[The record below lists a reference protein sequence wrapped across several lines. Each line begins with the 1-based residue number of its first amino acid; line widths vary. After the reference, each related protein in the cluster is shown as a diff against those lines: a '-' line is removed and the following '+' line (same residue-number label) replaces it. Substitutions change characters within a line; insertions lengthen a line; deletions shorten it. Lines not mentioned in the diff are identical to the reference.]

1 MIRLDNV
8 RKVYP
13 TRLGKKLVLD
23 GISFELRKGERLG
36 VLGRNGAG
44 KSTMVRLI
52 SGAERPS
59 SGTVERSMSV
69 SWPLA
74 FGGAFQYALTGQDN
88 VKFISRIYGQ
98 DVEHNLAFV
107 QEFAELGP
115 YLREPVRTYSSGMRA
130 RLAFAISMIIEFD
143 CFLIDEIASVG
154 DARFHARCNYELFEK
169 RGDRAMVIISHDA
182 TYIRDHCNRYA
193 VLEQGKLSF
202 FDAFDESYEFFS
214 QSIGLATSTVGLPVR
229 ATGRAEALS
238 ALYHLA
244 IADERFRVHVQ
255 QGDWARDS
263 HDWGKAAAEYGK
275 ALRLHPYERT
285 YWAQLG
291 HVLREQDHDTTA
303 EICYRSA
310 CALGQPAL
318 DLQPFLAF
326 VQARAYPDAPEVPIR
341 SLERGATHAQPPSYP
356 DLCILIRAI
365 WGVAGIATDEAG
377 RLLRA
382 HATLDDLLAAILDDP
397 RAQAGS
403 PAPPDGSA
411 AASLF
416 DDSALFVVDAIWLQ
430 RLCYIAMPD
439 FDTGTFD
446 MSALAEDW
454 PICLFN
460 LIENHN
466 GFEGW
471 PKSSPKMAEFIR
483 HARARL
489 AVAVHE
495 SAHG

>member
-1 MIRLDNV
+1 MIRLDKV

-13 TRLGKKLVLD
+13 TRFGAKLVLD

-52 SGAERPS
+52 SGAERPT
-59 SGTVERSMSV
+59 SGTVERTMSV

-98 DVEHNLAFV
+98 NVERNLAFV

-193 VLEQGKLSF
+193 VLEQGALSM
-202 FDAFDESYEFFS
+202 FDDFDESYAFFS
-214 QSIGLATSTVGLPVR
+214 QSIGLATSTAGLSVR

-255 QGDWARDS
+255 QGDWARDR
-263 HDWGKAAAEYGK
+263 HDWAKAEAEYGK
-275 ALRLHPYERT
+275 ALALHPYERT

-291 HVLREQDHDTTA
+291 HVLREQGRDSAA

-318 DLQPFLAF
+318 DLQPFLEF
-326 VQARAYPDAPEVPIR
+326 VQARAHPHEPAVPIR
-341 SLERGATHAQPPSYP
+341 SLERGATSAQPPSYP
-356 DLCILIRAI
+356 DLCILIRAV
-365 WGVAGIATDEAG
+365 WGGSAIAAEEA
-377 RLLRA
+377 RSLLRA
-382 HATLDDLLAAILDDP
+382 HATLDDLLEALLDDP
-397 RAQAGS
+397 RAQAI
-403 PAPPDGSA
+403 ALSA
-411 AASLF
+411 SAENDQPREF
-416 DDSALFVVDAIWLQ
+416 EDSALFIVDAIWLQ
-430 RLCYIAMPD
+430 RFCYIAMPA
-439 FDTGTFD
+439 FDTSTVD
-446 MSALAEDW
+446 SAALQEHW
-454 PICLFN
+454 RTCLYT

-471 PKSSPKMAEFIR
+471 PKSHHKMADFAR
-483 HARARL
+483 HARPRS
-489 AVAVHE
+489 VIVYHE
-495 SAHG
+495 NAHG

>member
-13 TRLGKKLVLD
+13 TRFGKKLVLD
-23 GISFELRKGERLG
+23 GISFELQRGERLG

-52 SGAERPS
+52 SGAERPT

-98 DVEHNLAFV
+98 DVERNLAFV

-182 TYIRDHCNRYA
+182 TYVRDHCNRYA
-193 VLEQGKLSF
+193 VLEQGRLSF
-202 FDAFDESYEFFS
+202 FDEFDESYEFFS
-214 QSIGLATSTVGLPVR
+214 QSIGLAASTVGLPVR
-229 ATGRAEALS
+229 ATGRTEALS

-244 IADERFRVHVQ
+244 LADERFRVHVQ

-263 HDWGKAAAEYGK
+263 HDWAKAAAEYGK

-291 HVLREQDHDTTA
+291 HVLREQGNDTAA

-318 DLQPFLAF
+318 DLHPFLTF
-326 VQARAYPDAPEVPIR
+326 VQARAYPDEPALPLR
-341 SLERGATHAQPPSYP
+341 SLDRGATHGQPPSYP

-365 WGVAGIATDEAG
+365 WGASGIATDEAG
-377 RLLRA
+377 KLLRT
-382 HATLDDLLAAILDDP
+382 HATLDDLLDALLSDP
-397 RAQAGS
+397 RAHAIS
-403 PAPPDGSA
+403 PASPRGSNQP
-411 AASLF
+411 SQF
-416 DDSALFVVDAIWLQ
+416 DDSALFVVDVIWLQ
-430 RLCYIAMPD
+430 RFCYIAMPGC
-439 FDTGTFD
+439 DTSSVDPAT
-446 MSALAEDW
+446 LAEDW
-454 PICLFN
+454 QKCLFT
-460 LIENHN
+460 LIESNN
-466 GFEGW
+466 GFESW
-471 PKSSPKMAEFIR
+471 PKSFSKMADFIR
-483 HARARL
+483 QTRTQT
-489 AVAVHE
+489 AVDFQE
-495 SAHG
+495 NAHG